1 MPSSGALAGKRN
13 AALALVGFATAAR
26 VSELAALD
34 LAAVVETEHG
44 YDVTVYRKR
53 VRKHTTN
60 AVLYGTDPATCP
72 VRALRTYL
80 AALAAAGRTEGPVF
94 LRVDRWDRLAPPMTR
109 GGRIIGDPAGR
120 MTAEA
125 AAEAIERLA
134 VAAGLSGDW
143 SGHSLRRGFATA
155 ARAAGHDPLE
165 IARAGGWVDGSRV
178 LARYMDDVDRVKN
191 SPLVGIGL

>member
-1 MPSSGALAGKRN
+1 
-13 AALALVGFATAAR
+13 
-26 VSELAALD
+26 
-34 LAAVVETEHG
+34 
-44 YDVTVYRKR
+44 
-53 VRKHTTN
+53 
-60 AVLYGTDPATCP
+60 
-72 VRALRTYL
+72 
-80 AALAAAGRTEGPVF
+80 
-94 LRVDRWDRLAPPMTR
+94 
-109 GGRIIGDPAGR
+109 

-125 AAEAIERLA
+125 AAEVIERPA
-134 VAAGLSGDW
+134 VAAGLSGGW